1 MMNLNLEEKKSS
13 VKLLAILLLV
23 YAGIRML
30 SMIGGYNTFLSWINV
45 LCWTAMGIILLV
57 KDIDKKYIAIPFG
70 IVTLISAYNFIS
82 ILGHIG
88 YVCSGVYL
96 LTNLLELASLGII
109 TFYAVNLW
117 KKIEVPFLFKY
128 WYLPAIFGVAS
139 LIIRFIGGFLC
150 RMFY

>member
-1 MMNLNLEEKKSS
+1 MNLNLEEKKSS

-82 ILGHIG
+82 ILGQ
-88 YVCSGVYL
+88 
-96 LTNLLELASLGII
+96 
-109 TFYAVNLW
+109 
-117 KKIEVPFLFKY
+117 IEVPFLFKY